1 MTVCDFG
8 TCTRTAVS
16 HCFDCN
22 KDYCAKHFVK
32 HRMRVHDDLSRK
44 REVKTMSRDDDAFW
58 TLRKIVAMGLSILLI
73 VVMLG
78 VISASTKVIPA
89 GYKGVIINSPTGPDE
104 EEINEGWQFD
114 IDYLLAD
121 IVQVEYRTQTINFVG
136 NDQGSDHSGSI
147 SVSSKDNIMI
157 YMDFSIMY
165 HIQEDMV
172 SDLVIENGQ
181 NYQARIIQTIARSIP
196 RDIAAHYNAMD
207 IRGAMRGEVEQAI
220 SQNITVSLSK
230 KYIEVEQFAMR
241 DIRLPAQLESAI
253 EAKKVAE
260 QNVLTQQY
268 NLQAEQYVA
277 NKSVV
282 QMSSQAVAL
291 IINASAQKNAT
302 IIKALG
308 QAQAIETVMKALKS
322 PNINNTTSD
331 YLAWIYMQALTDPNT
346 RIEYIIVPADGGV
359 PVLIN
364 TKP

>member
-1 MTVCDFG
+1 
-8 TCTRTAVS
+8 
-16 HCFDCN
+16 
-22 KDYCAKHFVK
+22 
-32 HRMRVHDDLSRK
+32 
-44 REVKTMSRDDDAFW
+44 MSRDDDAFW
-58 TLRKIVAMGLSILLI
+58 TLRKVVAMIMSVVLI
-73 VVMLG
+73 VVLLG
-78 VISASTKVIPA
+78 AVAESTKVIPA
-89 GYKGVIINSPTGPDE
+89 GYKGVVFNSPTGPAN
-104 EEINEGWQFD
+104 EEINEGWQFNFE
-114 IDYLLAD
+114 YLLAD
-121 IVQVEYRTQTINFVG
+121 VIYVEYRTQTINFVG

-181 NYQARIIQTIARSIP
+181 NYQARIIQPIARSIP

-207 IRGAMRGEVEQAI
+207 IRGSMRGEVERAI
-220 SQNITVSLSK
+220 SENITISLAK
-230 KYIEVEQFAMR
+230 KYIVVEQFAMR
-241 DIRLPAQLESAI
+241 DIRLPAQLETAI
-253 EAKKVAE
+253 EQKKVAE

-282 QMSSQAVAL
+282 QMGAQAAAML
-291 IINASAQKNAT
+291 LNAT
-302 IIKALG
+302 AFANATVVRAEG
-308 QAQAIETVMKALKS
+308 QAQAIALVMKALQS
-322 PNINNTTSD
+322 PNINNTTRD
-331 YLAWIYMQALTDPNT
+331 YLTWIYIQALTDPNT